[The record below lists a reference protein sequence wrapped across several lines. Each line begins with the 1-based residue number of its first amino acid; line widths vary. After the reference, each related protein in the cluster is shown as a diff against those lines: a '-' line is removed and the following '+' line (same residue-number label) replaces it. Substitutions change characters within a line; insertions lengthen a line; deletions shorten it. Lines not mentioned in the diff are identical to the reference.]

1 MTDIQI
7 SPTQSAFIA
16 RAASKFCEAAQEA
29 IRLRGRFTVALSG
42 GSTPLPIYKTLASS
56 QQADQLDWAKIHFFW
71 GDERPVPKDHPD
83 SNYGHAYQALLQ
95 PRKVPSG
102 NIHRIKGE
110 LEPAAAAEIYENE
123 LRSFFKED
131 PPQLD
136 LILLGMGGDGHT
148 ASLFPGT
155 TILTETAAGAD
166 LVAAV
171 FVPRLDTWRI
181 SFTPK
186 VIKAGRQIVF
196 LVSGTEKA
204 GTLAQVLEGP
214 FQPEKYPSQLFRDD
228 ATWLT
233 DQQAAS
239 ELEETF

>member
-7 SPTQSAFIA
+7 LPSKPAFTNT
-16 RAASKFCEAAQEA
+16 AASMFCEAAQQA
-29 IRLRGRFTVALSG
+29 IRFRGLFTVALSG
-42 GSTPLPIYKTLASS
+42 GSTPLPVYKTLASS

-71 GDERPVPKDHPD
+71 GDERPVPK
-83 SNYGHAYQALLQ
+83 
-95 PRKVPSG
+95 
-102 NIHRIKGE
+102 E
-110 LEPAAAAEIYENE
+110 
-123 LRSFFKED
+123 FFKED

-155 TILTETAAGAD
+155 TILTETEAGAD

-186 VIKAGRQIVF
+186 LIKAGRQIVF
-196 LVSGTEKA
+196 LVSGAEKA

-214 FQPEKYPSQLFRDD
+214 FQPEKYPSQLFRDK
-228 ATWLT
+228 AIWLT

-239 ELEETF
+239 ELQGIS